1 MEGKRLGGRYEILKR
16 VGGGGMAVV
25 YQGKDLVL
33 ERHVAVKVMNDSI
46 SHDEEFI
53 RRFNREAKAAGSLSH
68 PNVVNVY
75 DVGNEEHTHY
85 MVMEFIDGQSLM
97 EKIEQR
103 GYIPAREA
111 AEIALQICDGL
122 AHAHENGIVHRDIKP
137 HNIMVARGDRYKV
150 ADFGISRLSS
160 SSTITQTGSVM
171 GSVHYFSPEQ
181 AQGHQI
187 SYQSDIYSLG
197 IVLYEMVT
205 GRLPFDGDEAIAIA
219 LKHLQEPV
227 PDPREIV
234 PDLPQSICNVIFQ
247 AMEKDVGYRYTTVEE
262 MAADLREVVENLPNA
277 NRYSSPSP
285 VTPSPERKRDTAPG
299 QQSLGSRNSESG
311 KRHNQ
316 RRTGP
321 KKKKSKKKWLG
332 LIAVLLLFPLL
343 LIGFN
348 AFGNWIG
355 NAANGGGTGTEENQ
369 TADGS
374 KEDEGSL
381 KEQPDEQDTDQ
392 SSNGDSRQ
400 NLNNNTSQV
409 TKRNSNHDD
418 FDDHDDENDE
428 DQSTDQKTGGNAF
441 GKVIVEGSDG
451 EYDISVETDRPFRY
465 EVIIVHVPSGANT
478 YISNSID
485 NVEDGEV
492 EFEVNIPESDMP
504 EYGLIKLQMYSS
516 SGDQMSRILEKRY
529 N

>member
-25 YQGKDLVL
+25 YQAKDLVL

-234 PDLPQSICNVIFQ
+234 PDLPQSICDVIVQ
-247 AMEKDVGYRYTTVEE
+247 AMEKDVNYRYATVEE
-262 MAADLREVVENLPNA
+262 MAADLREVVESLPNT
-277 NRYSSPSP
+277 NSSSSPDP
-285 VTPSPERKRDTAPG
+285 ATSPERERKTPSS
-299 QQSLGSRNSESG
+299 QQPLGSRNSEGG

-316 RRTGP
+316 RGS

-332 LIAVLLLFPLL
+332 LIVVLLLLPLL

-348 AFGNWIG
+348 ALGNWIE
-355 NAANGGGTGTEENQ
+355 NIAIGGGTGTEENQ
-369 TADGS
+369 TPDGS
-374 KEDEGSL
+374 KEDEASPE
-381 KEQPDEQDTDQ
+381 EQPDEQDMDQ
-392 SSNGDSRQ
+392 PSNEDSRK
-400 NLNNNTSQV
+400 NLNNSTSQV

-428 DQSTDQKTGGNAF
+428 DQSTDHKIGGNAF
-441 GKVIVEGSDG
+441 RKVSVEGSDG
-451 EYDISVETDRPFRY
+451 EYNISVETDRPFRY

-478 YISNSID
+478 YISNSVD
-485 NVEDGEV
+485 KVEDGEV

-516 SGDQMSRILEKRY
+516 SGDQFTRILEKRY

>member
-25 YQGKDLVL
+25 YQAKDLVL

-234 PDLPQSICNVIFQ
+234 PDLPQSICDIIFQ
-247 AMEKDVGYRYTTVEE
+247 AMEKDVGYRYATVEE
-262 MAADLREVVENLPNA
+262 MAADLQEAVENLPKA
-277 NRYSSPSP
+277 NRSSSPGP
-285 VTPSPERKRDTAPG
+285 VTPSSERKRDTASG
-299 QQSLGSRNSESG
+299 QQSLGSRNSVSG

-316 RRTGP
+316 RRTGSN
-321 KKKKSKKKWLG
+321 KKRWLG

-343 LIGFN
+343 FIGMN
-348 AFGNWIG
+348 AFGGWNG
-355 NAANGGGTGTEENQ
+355 DAANGGGTGTDENK

-374 KEDEGSL
+374 TEDEASRE
-381 KEQPDEQDTDQ
+381 EQPDEQDMDP

-400 NLNNNTSQV
+400 NPNNNTSQV
-409 TKRNSNHDD
+409 TKRNSNHDH

-428 DQSTDQKTGGNAF
+428 DQSTDQRIGGKAF
-441 GKVIVEGSDG
+441 RKVNVEGSDG
-451 EYDISVETDRPFRY
+451 EYDILVETDRPFRY
-465 EVIIVHVPSGANT
+465 EVIIVHVPSGTNT

-516 SGDQMSRILEKRY
+516 SGEQLSRILEKRY